1 MQGQRAN
8 ERAFGDGDKKRKKKK
23 SIYAHVMVSIKAS
36 YNMLRWRELA
46 KNERKEGLEVI
57 LSPSNGPF
65 PVIPIENCSIL
76 TIVWK

>member
-46 KNERKEGLEVI
+46 KNERKEGE
-57 LSPSNGPF
+57 
-65 PVIPIENCSIL
+65 
-76 TIVWK
+76 

>member
-8 ERAFGDGDKKRKKKK
+8 ERAFGDGDKKRKKK

-46 KNERKEGLEVI
+46 KNERKEGE
-57 LSPSNGPF
+57 
-65 PVIPIENCSIL
+65 
-76 TIVWK
+76 